1 MTRPADDLAR
11 LAQEFW
17 ADTLAAHP
25 IEATSIGEPGHDDA
39 VDDISPEAV
48 ERERLRL
55 LDVAKRA
62 RAIPESGLDAVELV
76 TRTSLIEE
84 TEGEAAVLGE
94 HLDDWTVDVVNGW
107 PTAIQNV
114 PSFQTADTPERAAAM
129 VERWRGFGG
138 LIDQLTANLRR
149 GLRDGRVATHAPVA
163 RAIDALTTTLA
174 MSDDESALLEPL
186 RAAGGDGSPA
196 PAGSAAQRAAFAEAL
211 TAAVRDRIK
220 PALARHRTFL
230 ADEVLP
236 RARPD
241 DRPGIAQLPGGEA
254 AYRTLVRRH
263 TTLDVAPEELHAT
276 GLAEVERI
284 NAEMAELGERVLG
297 TASRAEALV
306 RLRSDPAMHFSTR
319 AEVEATARAALDRAN
334 AAVPAWFGR
343 LPVAPCVVVPM
354 QAHEEEHST
363 IAYYRQPATDGSR
376 PGQYYLNTSN
386 PATRPRYEAEAWPST
401 RRCPGHH
408 LQIAIAQELDGLPDF
423 RRHLG
428 ATAFWEGWGLYT
440 ERLSNEMGLYTGDL
454 DRIGMLSMDAWR
466 ACRLVVDTGMHALGW
481 SRQAAIDYMVANSA
495 LAENNIANEVDR
507 YIVWPGQAL
516 AYKAGQLEMLRLR
529 AEAKAQLGA
538 RFDIRAFH
546 DAVLSHGA
554 ISLTSLRGVVKAWG
568 RRPDRGSA
576 LAARRRGGPGAPR
589 TLSVPVDPAA

>member
-25 IEATSIGEPGHDDA
+25 IEATAIGERGHDDA
-39 VDDISPEAV
+39 VDDISPEAI

-55 LDVAKRA
+55 LDVAAQA
-62 RAIPESGLDAVELV
+62 RAIPESRLDGVELV
-76 TRTSLIEE
+76 TRTALIEE

-114 PSFQTADTPERAAAM
+114 SSFQTADTPERAAAM
-129 VERWRGFGG
+129 VERWRAFGG

-149 GLRDGRVATHAPVA
+149 GLRDDRVATHSPVA

-174 MSDDESALLEPL
+174 TSDEESALLEPL
-186 RAAGGDGSPA
+186 RATGEDGSPTA
-196 PAGSAAQRAAFAEAL
+196 AGSPAQRAAFAEAL
-211 TAAVRDRIK
+211 MAAVHDRIK
-220 PALARHRTFL
+220 PALARHRAFL

-241 DRPGIAQLPGGEA
+241 DRPGIAELPGGEA
-254 AYRTLVRRH
+254 AYRALVRRH
-263 TTLDVAPEELHAT
+263 TTLDLSPEELHAT
-276 GLAEVERI
+276 GLAEVRRI
-284 NAEMAELGERVLG
+284 NAEMAELGERVLATG
-297 TASRAEALV
+297 SRADALA
-306 RLRSDPAMHFSTR
+306 RLRGDPAMHFSTR
-319 AEVEATARAALDRAN
+319 AEVETTARAALDRAN

-354 QAHEEEHST
+354 PAHEEEHST
-363 IAYYRQPATDGSR
+363 IAYYRPPATDGSR

-386 PATRPRYEAEAWPST
+386 PASRPRYEAECLAFHEAV
-401 RRCPGHH
+401 PGHH
-408 LQIAIAQELDGLPDF
+408 LQIAIAQELDGLPEF

-440 ERLSNEMGLYTGDL
+440 ERLSNEMGLYSGDL

-538 RFDIRAFH
+538 RFDIRSYH

-554 ISLTSLRGVVKAWG
+554 ISLTSLRGVVKAWVTDAG
-568 RRPDRGSA
+568 
-576 LAARRRGGPGAPR
+576 
-589 TLSVPVDPAA
+589 

>member
-1 MTRPADDLAR
+1 MTEPAEDLAR

-17 ADTLAAHP
+17 VGTLAAHP
-25 IEATSIGEPGHDDA
+25 IEATALGEWGHDDA
-39 VDDISPEAV
+39 VDDISPEAI
-48 ERERLRL
+48 ERDRTRL
-55 LDVAKRA
+55 LDVAARA
-62 RAIPESGLDAVELV
+62 RAIPVADLAGEDLV
-76 TRTSLIEE
+76 TRTALIDEA
-84 TEGEAAVLGE
+84 EGDAAVLGE

-129 VERWRGFGG
+129 VERWRAFGG
-138 LIDQLTANLRR
+138 LIDQLTDNLRC
-149 GLRDGRVATHAPVA
+149 GLQDGRVATYTPVS
-163 RAIDALTTTLA
+163 RVIDLLTTTLA
-174 MSDDESALLEPL
+174 TPDDESALLQPL
-186 RAAGGDGSPA
+186 RAGADGGSAA
-196 PAGSAAQRAAFAEAL
+196 PAGSAAQRAAFGEAL
-211 TAAVRDRIK
+211 TAAVHDRIR
-220 PALARHRTFL
+220 PALARHRAFL
-230 ADEVLP
+230 ADDVLP

-241 DRPGIAQLPGGEA
+241 DRPGIGHLPGGEA

-263 TTLDVAPEELHAT
+263 TTLDLAPEALHAT

-284 NAEMAELGERVLG
+284 NAEMAALGGRVLG
-297 TASRAEALV
+297 VGSRAEALV
-306 RLRSDPAMHFSTR
+306 RLRGDPAMHFSTR

-354 QAHEEEHST
+354 PAHEEEHST
-363 IAYYRQPATDGSR
+363 IAYYRQPASDGSR
-376 PGQYYLNTSN
+376 PGQYYLNTSH
-386 PATRPRYEAEAWPST
+386 PESRPRYEAECLAFHEAV
-401 RRCPGHH
+401 PGHH
-408 LQIAIAQELDGLPDF
+408 LQIAIAQELTGLPDF

-481 SRQAAIDYMVANSA
+481 TRQAAIDYMVANSA
-495 LAENNIANEVDR
+495 LAPNNIANEVDR

-529 AEAKAQLGA
+529 AEAEARLGA
-538 RFDIRAFH
+538 RFDVRAFH
-546 DAVLSHGA
+546 DALLGHGA
-554 ISLTSLRGVVKAWG
+554 ISLTSLRGVVEAWA
-568 RRPDRGSA
+568 GSS
-576 LAARRRGGPGAPR
+576 G
-589 TLSVPVDPAA
+589 T

>member
-39 VDDISPEAV
+39 VDDISPGAV

-55 LDVAKRA
+55 LDVAARA

-76 TRTSLIEE
+76 TRTALIEE
-84 TEGEAAVLGE
+84 TESEAEVLGE

-114 PSFQTADTPERAAAM
+114 PSFQAADTPERAAAM
-129 VERWRGFGG
+129 VERWRGFGS

-186 RAAGGDGSPA
+186 RAAGGDGSA
-196 PAGSAAQRAAFAEAL
+196 AAGSPAQRAAFAEAL
-211 TAAVRDRIK
+211 TAAVHDRIK
-220 PALARHRTFL
+220 PALARHRAFL

-297 TASRAEALV
+297 TASRAEALT
-306 RLRSDPAMHFSTR
+306 RLRGDAGMHFSTR

-354 QAHEEEHST
+354 PAHEEEHST
-363 IAYYRQPATDGSR
+363 IAYYRPPATDGSR

-386 PATRPRYEAEAWPST
+386 PASRPRYEAECLAFHEAV
-401 RRCPGHH
+401 PGHH
-408 LQIAIAQELDGLPDF
+408 LQIAIAQELDDLPDF

-481 SRQAAIDYMVANSA
+481 SRQAAIDFMVANSA

-529 AEAKAQLGA
+529 AEAKTQLGA
-538 RFDIRAFH
+538 RFDIRSFH
-546 DAVLSHGA
+546 DALLSHGA
-554 ISLTSLRGVVKAWG
+554 ISLTSLRGVVKAWV
-568 RRPDRGSA
+568 
-576 LAARRRGGPGAPR
+576 AAAG
-589 TLSVPVDPAA
+589 